1 MYTSN
6 YRMSELDNNNTS
18 VVEENSASQSPAID
32 PALLDE
38 MVKAG
43 ILYGRKKSKT
53 HPRMKPFV
61 FATRNGIE
69 ILEVAKTVIALEKA
83 GDFLR
88 DLAQK
93 DGMILVVGTKPVSQ
107 SLMEDFAKNFSFP
120 YVTKRW
126 LGGTLTNFKTIS
138 KRLQYYMTLK
148 ADRVTGKLEKYTK
161 KERVEFDKIIE
172 RMNGF
177 FLGLERLTRIPDAIL
192 VVNANDHIT
201 AIREARRMK
210 VPVVAVLS
218 TDTDPEIVEYPIP
231 ANDNS
236 RASVTWVLAKL
247 AAKIEEG
254 RKNRVVTPAP
264 VVAPK

>member
-1 MYTSN
+1 
-6 YRMSELDNNNTS
+6 MSELDNNNTS
-18 VVEENSASQSPAID
+18 VVEENSAPQTPAID
-32 PALLDE
+32 PALLEE

-83 GDFLR
+83 GDFLK

-93 DGMILVVGTKPVSQ
+93 DGMVLVVGTKPVSQ
-107 SLMEDFAKNFSFP
+107 GLMEGFAQMFSFP
-120 YVTKRW
+120 YVIKRW

-138 KRLQYYMTLK
+138 KRLQYYMNLK
-148 ADRVTGKLEKYTK
+148 ADRATGKLEKYTK
-161 KERVEFDKIIE
+161 KERVDFDKQIE

-177 FLGLERLTRIPDAIL
+177 FLGLEKLSRMPDALL

-210 VPVVAVLS
+210 VPVIAVLS

-254 RKNRVVTPAP
+254 RKNRVPAAAP
-264 VVAPK
+264 VAAVK

>member
-1 MYTSN
+1 
-6 YRMSELDNNNTS
+6 MSELDNNNTS
-18 VVEENSASQSPAID
+18 VVEENSASQTPAID
-32 PALLDE
+32 PALLEE

-69 ILEVAKTVIALEKA
+69 ILEVAKTMIALEKA
-83 GDFLR
+83 GDFLK

-93 DGMILVVGTKPVSQ
+93 DGMIFVVGTKPVSQ
-107 SLMEDFAKNFSFP
+107 SLMEDFAKKFSFP

-138 KRLQYYMTLK
+138 KRLQYYMNLK
-148 ADRVTGKLEKYTK
+148 ADRATGKLEKYTK
-161 KERVEFDKIIE
+161 KERVEFDKQIE

-177 FLGLERLTRIPDAIL
+177 FLGLEKLSRMPDALLI
-192 VVNANDHIT
+192 VNANDHMT
-201 AIREARRMK
+201 AIREANRMK
-210 VPVVAVLS
+210 IPVVAVLS
-218 TDTDPEIVEYPIP
+218 TDTDPEVVAYPIP

-236 RASVTWVLAKL
+236 RASVTWVLSKL
-247 AAKIEEG
+247 EAKIAEG
-254 RKNRVVTPAP
+254 RKNRPAVPATPTP
-264 VVAPK
+264 VK